1 MTPPPPDASQSALM
15 RIADELQ
22 GLRERMA
29 GMEQR
34 LGHLLQQN
42 TTLQQRLDASEA
54 ARSDLLAQT
63 EHLVRLLDTS
73 RQELRKLWAQAKA

>member
-34 LGHLLQQN
+34 LGSLLQQN
-42 TTLQQRLDASEA
+42 STLQQRLDASEA
-54 ARSDLLAQT
+54 ARVDLLAQT

>member
-1 MTPPPPDASQSALM
+1 M

-34 LGHLLQQN
+34 LGSLLQQN
-42 TTLQQRLDASEA
+42 STLQQRLDASEA
-54 ARSDLLAQT
+54 ARVDLLAQT